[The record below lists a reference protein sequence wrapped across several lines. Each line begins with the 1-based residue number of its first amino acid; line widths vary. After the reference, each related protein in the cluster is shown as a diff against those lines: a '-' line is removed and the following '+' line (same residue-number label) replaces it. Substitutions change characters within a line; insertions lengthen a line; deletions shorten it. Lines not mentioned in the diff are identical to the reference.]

1 MSTAAPPR
9 SPADPSA
16 DSSARPAVD
25 WRIRFGVLSVIWG
38 FSFLFIKLGTDGFAP
53 MYVSFGR
60 MFFGAVV
67 LLVTLLATRQR
78 LPRRGR
84 TWAHLAVAAFLCNA
98 LPFTLFAYAEL
109 TISTTLAGI
118 CNATTPLWGMLLSLV
133 ALSEDRPTRRRFA
146 GLGLGFIGVLVVLGA
161 WQGFSGQDA
170 EGTLLALIASLSY
183 AVGWIYVR
191 RTLSDTGDSHL
202 AKSGSQLLLGAAQLA
217 VVAPL
222 VSPLPSSFPVV
233 PLLAVFA
240 LGALGTGLAFL
251 LQYALVAEVGPT
263 TATMTT
269 YFIPVVATTAGVSLL
284 GEDLTWNTPVG
295 ALIVLAGAALTQ
307 SRRGGAGASRTA
319 ARSEDDQAAAPEP
332 AVAPAAEAARP

>member
-9 SPADPSA
+9 SPADP
-16 DSSARPAVD
+16 SARPAVD

-67 LLVTLLATRQR
+67 LLVTLPATRQR

-307 SRRGGAGASRTA
+307 SRGGGAGASRTA
-319 ARSEDDQAAAPEP
+319 ARSEDGQAAAAPEP
-332 AVAPAAEAARP
+332 TAAPEAEAARP